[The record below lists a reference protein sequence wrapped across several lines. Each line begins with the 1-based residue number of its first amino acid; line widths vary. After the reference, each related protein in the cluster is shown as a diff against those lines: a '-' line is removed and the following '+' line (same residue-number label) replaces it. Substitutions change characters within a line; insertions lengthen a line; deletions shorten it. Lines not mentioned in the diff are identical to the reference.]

1 MTHTTYKKTVEVP
14 VPPLAMLN
22 NQRGMDHLVQ
32 TIPYA
37 ERRGSVSYRLLGVKG
52 SGADRVATVELTMS
66 KR

>member
-1 MTHTTYKKTVEVP
+1 MNNTYKKTLDVP
-14 VPPLAMLN
+14 VPPLALLN
-22 NQRGMDHLVQ
+22 NQRGVDHLIQ

-37 ERRGSVSYRLLGVKG
+37 ERRGSVSYRLIRVKG